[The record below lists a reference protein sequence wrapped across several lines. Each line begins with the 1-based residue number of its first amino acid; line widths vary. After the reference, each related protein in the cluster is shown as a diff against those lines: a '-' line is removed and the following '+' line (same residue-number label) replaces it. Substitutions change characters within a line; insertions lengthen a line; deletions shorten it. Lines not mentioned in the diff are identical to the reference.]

1 MALETPRRAPYPAR
15 MKNADSDPENS
26 RKAPRN
32 YRGSSSEERRLE
44 RRAKLISASKDL
56 YGNRGFHATT
66 VKAIC
71 EAAGLTER
79 YFYENFT
86 NSEDLFI
93 AMHKDTSARIIS
105 RLHQACLRE
114 AEPSKKVI
122 AMLDTYYG
130 DIAEDP
136 VTARL
141 FAVDAASIS
150 QFAREVC
157 TSWRQSFAQLLS
169 EALSQ
174 ATPSSDVLRHGVIR
188 GVIGIGVD
196 WMESGFALAR
206 RDVVQ
211 AGATLVRAMELK
223 A

>member
-1 MALETPRRAPYPAR
+1 
-15 MKNADSDPENS
+15 MKNAEFDPENA

-44 RRAKLISASKDL
+44 RRSKLISASKSL
-56 YGNRGFHATT
+56 YGTRGFHATT

-79 YFYENFT
+79 YFYENFS

-93 AMHKDTSARIIS
+93 AMHKDTSSRIIS
-105 RLHQACLRE
+105 RLHMASIRE

-150 QFAREVC
+150 QLAREVC
-157 TSWRQSFAQLLS
+157 TSWRQSFAHLLS

-174 ATPSSDVLRHGVIR
+174 KTPSSDVLRHGVIR

-206 RDVVQ
+206 MDVVQ
-211 AGATLVRAMELK
+211 AGATLVRAMELGTEEG
-223 A
+223 AQVTAS